1 MRVYF
6 KIHFADTHD
15 IPMRVLVCKIK
26 AELRKRYIL
35 LLVYRTHSFFLFSM
49 KWSGCNV

>member
-26 AELRKRYIL
+26 AELRKRYTATS
-35 LLVYRTHSFFLFSM
+35 VPYSFFFFSF
-49 KWSGCNV
+49 